1 MHFCLADRRNQSQHT
16 HYPTKNSKTG
26 LYSVSG
32 KPAEI
37 CLNPCFG
44 EEDSMWVLFGSQ
56 TIFTIVQE
64 LSFSIPL
71 NKCCRKCFSPLN
83 VRVKG

>member
-26 LYSVSG
+26 LSSVSG
-32 KPAEI
+32 KPAEMY
-37 CLNPCFG
+37 LNPYFG

-56 TIFTIVQE
+56 TIFTNDCSRAFF
-64 LSFSIPL
+64 LHSIE
-71 NKCCRKCFSPLN
+71 
-83 VRVKG
+83 